1 MKCVQCLLW
10 CFEKCMKFITKNAYI
25 IIQMKGKSFCSAA
38 YEAFGLIWTHLAQIS
53 TAAFVG
59 NLMVTLGKVVII
71 AGNTVLAYLWLTMD
85 AQYLAG
91 GANELS
97 SIIMPVIFTIILSYM
112 VASGFMEVYA
122 MGIDSILLSYC
133 VDIDENDG
141 SANKPFFMGDE
152 LKAIVAPNAESAGA
166 TTSDKKA
173 DDGKDKAK
181 AGETAPA
188 DDDDDGDEI

>member
-1 MKCVQCLLW
+1 
-10 CFEKCMKFITKNAYI
+10 
-25 IIQMKGKSFCSAA
+25 MKGKSFCSAA
-38 YEAFGLIWTHLAQIS
+38 YEAFGLIWSHLAQIS

-71 AGNTVLAYLWLTMD
+71 AGNTILAYLWLTMD
-85 AQYLAG
+85 SQYLAG

-122 MGIDSILLSYC
+122 MGIDAILLSYC

-152 LKAIVAPNAESAGA
+152 LKAIVAPNATSAGDE
-166 TTSDKKA
+166 DKS
-173 DDGKDKAK
+173 GGKAK

-188 DDDDDGDEI
+188 GDDDDDDGDEI